1 MQKMATASTSTDGAV
16 TVASTSL
23 LSAITSPAYSTAVY
37 LARQAC
43 LSLFSRLDS
52 GQASGLIEIHE
63 KSKPDSPI
71 VYGAPVSKRAWRLR
85 QEKQEQ
91 EGQVCEEAPASS
103 YDKSPHAR
111 LDVKNDA
118 FWIRLVLGNDL
129 GFAEAYMS
137 GEVSTPDLGACFKV
151 RVEEDALL
159 SCLVLSCLSLALH
172 PSDVS
177 LSPSRSSSSTIV
189 TYFPTCPWA
198 RSPR

>member
-1 MQKMATASTSTDGAV
+1 MQKMATASTSTDGVV

-63 KSKPDSPI
+63 KSKPDSSPI
-71 VYGAPVSKRAWRLR
+71 IYGAPVSKRAWRLR
-85 QEKQEQ
+85 QDKQEQ

-111 LDVKNDA
+111 FDVESDA

-151 RVEEDALL
+151 RVEEDARLPCLASSL
-159 SCLVLSCLSLALH
+159 SCAAL
-172 PSDVS
+172 
-177 LSPSRSSSSTIV
+177 L
-189 TYFPTCPWA
+189 
-198 RSPR
+198 